1 MEGGNFMN
9 PIHSAIILMKKEY
22 DDALHDYF
30 VVIKE
35 VKIYDI
41 ENKEIRN
48 KVITDCFIDVKNNET
63 DYVLVE
69 HVAQKLGISESNVT
83 KEYI

>member
-1 MEGGNFMN
+1 MN
-9 PIHSAIILMKKEY
+9 PIHSAIIFMKKEY
-22 DDALHDYF
+22 EDALQDYF

-41 ENKEIRN
+41 NNKEIRN
-48 KVITDCFIDVKNNET
+48 KDITDNFIDVKNNET

-69 HVAQKLGISESNVT
+69 HVAQNLGISESNVN